1 MKNDIVIDALENCKR
16 ILVEELRK
24 YVSSQSGKSIKCC
37 VYLPIYADDTYNLD
51 GYWSQNTVTRLFID
65 NETGLL
71 MAEYEDY
78 DEQFCDS
85 LDECFITGEIAKIV
99 DSL

>member
-1 MKNDIVIDALENCKR
+1 MKNDRIIDALEACR
-16 ILVEELRK
+16 QILIDELEK
-24 YVSSQSGKSIKCC
+24 YVESQPGKEVKCNI
-37 VYLPIYADDTYNLD
+37 YLPIYADDTYNLD

-65 NETGLL
+65 NKTGLL

>member
-1 MKNDIVIDALENCKR
+1 MKNDRIIDALEACR
-16 ILVEELRK
+16 QILIDELEK
-24 YVSSQSGKSIKCC
+24 YVESLPGKEVKCNI
-37 VYLPIYADDTYNLD
+37 YLPIYADDTYNLD